1 MHDAATTQFHGTLRA
16 SWRIFPQPLLLMVSL
31 LLAFGIAGC
40 GSDSGDKPAGP
51 AAGEPTADELATVSA
66 TLYPDRT
73 FTLEDFTAGG
83 WKKSKQFA
91 TDTVPGSTDIWYGFY
106 AQKDIEIRF
115 YPSHAEAVGQGAESA
130 ASAID
135 QKFREGGQVGASNR
149 GAGSS
154 AVTKYAAFVV
164 LGNTVALCELN
175 LETCTTFA
183 EAMAGS

>member
-1 MHDAATTQFHGTLRA
+1 MHHAATTRSSGHRRVSPRVT
-16 SWRIFPQPLLLMVSL
+16 PQLLLLMVSL
-31 LLAFGIAGC
+31 LLTFGTAGC
-40 GSDSGDKPAGP
+40 GSDSADKPAASSSDG
-51 AAGEPTADELATVSA
+51 PTADELAAVST

-91 TDTVPGSTDIWYGFY
+91 TDTVPGATDIWYGFY

-115 YPSHAEAVGQGAESA
+115 YPSHAEAESAGAESA